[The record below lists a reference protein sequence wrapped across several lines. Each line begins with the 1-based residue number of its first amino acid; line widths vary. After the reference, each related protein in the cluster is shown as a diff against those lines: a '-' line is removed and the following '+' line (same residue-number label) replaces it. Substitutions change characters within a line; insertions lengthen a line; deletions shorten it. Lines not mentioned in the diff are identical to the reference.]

1 VLIVTSLLTILFMT
15 IHGAQDI
22 QAGIAPGGILNMI
35 GVVMLV
41 LWVYGTLMLA
51 GRRSG
56 YIIVLLGSL
65 ISSII
70 PVLPMMGKGIA
81 TSHDLFFIWTL
92 LALGVT
98 AILFDAVSAR
108 GLRNLRRSSTS

>member
-15 IHGAQDI
+15 SHGAQDI